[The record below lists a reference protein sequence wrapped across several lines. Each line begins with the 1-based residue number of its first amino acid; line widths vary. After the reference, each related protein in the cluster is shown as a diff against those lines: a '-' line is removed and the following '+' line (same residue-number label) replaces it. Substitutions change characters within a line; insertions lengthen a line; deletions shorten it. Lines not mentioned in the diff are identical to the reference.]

1 MIRMSP
7 DTTIEDLSQADLTN
21 FTRQL
26 GQGLTLGGSDEAEA
40 IIRSLVGEQSYNEN
54 IDKIRSEIK
63 SFSEKNPEASI
74 GAYISGVIPTLA
86 ISVPKLATKLGV
98 TGSSAVL
105 GALEGFLSGEN
116 IEGRAKD
123 AAFIGSLSGMLGYS
137 GEKAVKFFAPKVS
150 NFFQKLKNK
159 VTSEVP
165 TDPSRRK
172 ALGSIA
178 AAPLAVGALSEVPVE
193 KIVDDLDFIDEVDKL
208 PIKPIEPKIAGSS
221 LFKNMKQ
228 EAQFAADMYN
238 AKTGKNLTSKEIVDR
253 DMAEYLYFIEKGDG
267 EPYMLEK
274 ATENLKSNP
283 VYQVLDDL
291 GYETDDPD
299 IMKVFKKHMGD
310 ADEYSYGSSGGDE
323 LTQKLFEEE
332 NPDKLFKNE
341 MGNLTFNED
350 DLIDWIKS
358 KGIQN
363 TKYYK
368 QLVKAGDAD

>member
-1 MIRMSP
+1 MDEEEFIKNFGMTREQYAQEFGSLQDP
-7 DTTIEDLSQADLTN
+7 NLGKDATFRQKSVDKVAGTLQNLGCTEYSAYNQANRLLGNVDNPLTEGGIGVLD
-21 FTRQL
+21 FTPVQIPFAIQEGKRALQEGDYFQGVL
-26 GQGLTLGGSDEAEA
+26 G
-40 IIRSLVGEQSYNEN
+40 LVG
-54 IDKIRSEIK
+54 
-63 SFSEKNPEASI
+63 
-74 GAYISGVIPTLA
+74 SGLEMLPA
-86 ISVPKLATKLGV
+86 AKLFT
-98 TGSSAVL
+98 TP
-105 GALEGFLSGEN
+105 
-116 IEGRAKD
+116 
-123 AAFIGSLSGMLGYS
+123 
-137 GEKAVKFFAPKVS
+137 VK
-150 NFFQKLKNK
+150 NFFKNLGNK
-159 VTSEVP
+159 ISTNE
-165 TDPSRRK
+165 TIDQSRRSAMTK
-172 ALGSIA
+172 IA

-193 KIVDDLDFIDEVDKL
+193 KVVDEFDFIDEVDKL
-208 PIKPIEPKIAGSS
+208 PIKPIEPKVAGSS

-323 LTQKLFEEE
+323 LTQKLFKEE
-332 NPDKLFKNE
+332 NPDKLFKND
-341 MGNLTFNED
+341 MGNLTYNED